1 MENKNNFLKTGSLSV
16 LWGVMAIS
24 LCAAPCAWADVDVVV
39 PSEETLNIDSTVV
52 VVRNLEVF
60 GTANLYPGA
69 SVGGEIYVLP
79 GTATDA
85 PGAVNVYGCAPG
97 NIMWVLD
104 PTTIKPVPPVV
115 TVYGQ
120 RFQIVTPMVIGEPFA
135 PPADQPISG
144 TLNVLDESDE
154 VLFSLWIASDIDIHL
169 RAPGSTE
176 KERLEA
182 ELWVSPKVIYRQR
195 RMPVV
200 FATLRL
206 PEGIT
211 EDDVDRDYPLLLY
224 ADENEG
230 GVEANYLRMF
240 RSCRRKTSRVKI
252 FAFFNMAK
260 LLEAAADN
268 CKVMQLQVCGRLKTG
283 QEFYGSDTIRIVSPR
298 RKHWMGRASVKS
310 KYRHR

>member
-1 MENKNNFLKTGSLSV
+1 MEKKNNSLRVVSSSV
-16 LWGVMAIS
+16 LYGFLAIL
-24 LCAAPCAWADVDVVV
+24 LCAPNVRADVSIPSGKTLDIDYDYDVQGF
-39 PSEETLNIDSTVV
+39 
-52 VVRNLEVF
+52 LEVF

-85 PGAVNVYGCAPG
+85 PGGTVNVYGCAPG
-97 NIMWVLD
+97 NILWVLE
-104 PTTIKPVPPVV
+104 PTTFQPGLPPVV

-120 RFQIVTPMVIGEPFA
+120 RFQIGEEGEPFD
-135 PPADQPISG
+135 PPDDRPISG
-144 TLNVLDESDE
+144 TLNVLDKSED

-182 ELWVSPKVIYRQR
+182 ELWVSPKVMYRQR
-195 RMPVV
+195 RRPVV

-211 EDDVDRDYPLLLY
+211 KDDVDRDCPLLLY

-230 GVEANYLRMF
+230 GVKANYQRMF
-240 RSCRRKTSRVKI
+240 QSCRRKTSRVKI

-260 LLEAAADN
+260 LLEAADDN
-268 CKVMQLQVCGRLKTG
+268 CEEMQLQVCGRLETG
-283 QEFYGSDTIRIVSPR
+283 QEFYGSDTFRIVSPR
-298 RKHWMGRASVKS
+298 RRHWRGRVNMKS